1 MSCYLLQQKTH
12 FPFSQKYDEILDE
25 IMEGRA
31 RILGI
36 DPELR
41 LITPDENYLK
51 NIKRKEEM
59 KDLIEQKKKR
69 RGPPLFVRL
78 NLL

>member
-1 MSCYLLQQKTH
+1 
-12 FPFSQKYDEILDE
+12 
-25 IMEGRA
+25 MEGRA
-31 RILGI
+31 RILEI

-59 KDLIEQKKKR
+59 KDLIEQKEEA
-69 RGPPLFVRL
+69 GEPPHFVRL

>member
-1 MSCYLLQQKTH
+1 
-12 FPFSQKYDEILDE
+12 
-25 IMEGRA
+25 MEGRA
-31 RILGI
+31 RILEI

-41 LITPDENYLK
+41 LITPDENHLK

-59 KDLIEQKKKR
+59 KDLIERKR
-69 RGPPLFVRL
+69 RGGGAPSLFVRL